1 MNKITFL
8 FLSLLISSTAFSI
21 GFTGL
26 KNIHSNDC
34 LEYFEKGKV
43 LHKYAILGEESGKQ
57 KVAFVYDEELFEMI
71 FYPKEQTYKD
81 KTYAFQ
87 FVCYK
92 LTE

>member
-8 FLSLLISSTAFSI
+8 FLSLLFSSTAFSI

-26 KNIHSNDC
+26 KNIHSKDC